1 MKLESKIGKI
11 ENSDERIFN
20 FLSDFENIKKLVPED
35 KVENW
40 ESGEDWCTF
49 NVNPVGKTGVKIIE
63 KEEFKLLKFTSIE
76 ESQYNFFFW
85 LQLKQVSENDTRV
98 KLTLDVNLN
107 AMLQMMAKKPLKE
120 FLDKLVDQL
129 ATLPY

>member
-49 NVNPVGKTGVKIIE
+49 SVNPVGKTGVKIVE

-107 AMLQMMAKKPLKE
+107 AMVQMMAKKPLKE